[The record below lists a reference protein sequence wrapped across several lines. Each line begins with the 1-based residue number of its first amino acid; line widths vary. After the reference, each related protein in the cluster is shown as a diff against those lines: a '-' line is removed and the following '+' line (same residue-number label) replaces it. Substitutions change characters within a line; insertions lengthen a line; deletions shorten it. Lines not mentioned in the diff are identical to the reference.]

1 MNMEAFA
8 PVTKEKK
15 TSLDTA
21 GFNADSL
28 IELCSLSHE
37 TDDRLYTVRLETN
50 TAQVSLE
57 GMNEFR
63 ISVISQQKV
72 SNRKETLWSSLE
84 INLREEMNSV
94 SIADGSP
101 YYFIITG
108 KSLELDNDAIDS
120 SIHEAVDLGLLDHRI
135 LTGLNPLKESKEDK
149 ERQNASIFFDAFSCN
164 LIKASIS
171 TLLSYSTFCHKQV
184 IHNAGRLFASRQ
196 DYVRDMCNCMANNDD
211 SLSSSITSKALNCD
225 LLIL

>member
-1 MNMEAFA
+1 
-8 PVTKEKK
+8 
-15 TSLDTA
+15 
-21 GFNADSL
+21 
-28 IELCSLSHE
+28 SHE

-72 SNRKETLWSSLE
+72 SNRKETLWASLE

-101 YYFIITG
+101 YYFTITG
-108 KSLELDNDAIDS
+108 KSLELDNDTIDS

-171 TLLSYSTFCHKQV
+171 TLLSYSTFFV
-184 IHNAGRLFASRQ
+184 TNRLFTMRDDYLPAGRIMSGICATAWQTMMTLCHPVLPAKR
-196 DYVRDMCNCMANNDD
+196 
-211 SLSSSITSKALNCD
+211 
-225 LLIL
+225 